1 MDLLPLIFL
10 PIVGIICVT
19 LIIRAYFE
27 IIIISGNSMYP
38 TLKHGDFILIKK
50 LLPIYKYKVG
60 DIVVLPN
67 PYNSKQLVVKRI
79 VKTKVVIVGRNVEHL
94 AWIEGDN
101 SEVSQDSRNYG
112 WINKNSIEGRLIKL
126 WQRTKN

>member
-1 MDLLPLIFL
+1 
-10 PIVGIICVT
+10 
-19 LIIRAYFE
+19 
-27 IIIISGNSMYP
+27 MYP